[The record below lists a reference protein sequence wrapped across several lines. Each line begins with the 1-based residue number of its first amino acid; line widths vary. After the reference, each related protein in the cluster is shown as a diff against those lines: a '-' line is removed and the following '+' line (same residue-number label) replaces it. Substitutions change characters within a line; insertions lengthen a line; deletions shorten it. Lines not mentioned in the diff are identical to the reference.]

1 MKKTNSISV
10 LLLIS
15 VGLCIAGL
23 VGLSFAAH
31 EKRLVSLETASL
43 QIGSLPEMV
52 SPLSQA
58 ESHKTVASDSAT
70 SKTVA
75 SESFSRTA
83 VYLIEVNG
91 VINPASAGFVVS
103 SIENA
108 QKKGAECIIIQLD
121 TPGGLMESSRSIVK
135 AILSSNVPVVT
146 YVAPSGS
153 RAASAGVFIALASHI
168 VAMAPSTNIGA
179 AHPVG
184 LGGEQASKEMTDK
197 VVNDAV
203 ASIKGLAK
211 KYGRNEKWAEDAV
224 RKSVS
229 ITDSEAVKLH
239 VADLICASVPELLE
253 KIDGMSVEVLSGTTT
268 LNTKGSE
275 VKTIRMNLRYR
286 ILNVVSDPNIAY
298 ILLILGIYGI
308 FFELSN
314 PGAILPGVLGGI
326 FILMSLYALQTLP
339 VNYAGLL
346 LILFGIILFIAEI
359 KITSYGMLAV
369 GGVVSMTIGSL
380 MLIESPQPFMRIS
393 WQVIAA
399 VVTTTAAFFIFAIGK
414 ALMAQR
420 RKPTTGTRG
429 LVGEGGT
436 VVSKLDDGWK
446 VLAHGELWDATST
459 ETLELGD
466 EIRVTKVSGFKLTVE
481 KQKSSS

>member
-1 MKKTNSISV
+1 MKKSNSIST

-15 VGLCIAGL
+15 IILCVTGI
-23 VGLSFAAH
+23 VGLSFAS
-31 EKRLVSLETASL
+31 RDRETAETAPSKAAH
-43 QIGSLPEMV
+43 PEAAPPET
-52 SPLSQA
+52 SR
-58 ESHKTVASDSAT
+58 
-70 SKTVA
+70 SKTA
-75 SESFSRTA
+75 SSEVVSSEVSSLNT
-83 VYLIEVNG
+83 VYVIEVNG
-91 VINPASAGFVVS
+91 VINPASSGFVVS

-108 QKKGAECIIIQLD
+108 QRKGAECIVIQLD
-121 TPGGLMESSRSIVK
+121 TPGGLMESTRPIVK
-135 AILSSNVPVVT
+135 AILASNVPVVT

-184 LGGEQASKEMTDK
+184 LGGGEASKEMTEK

-203 ASIKGLAK
+203 AYVKGLARK
-211 KYGRNEKWAEDAV
+211 HARNEKWAEDAV

-229 ITDSEAVKLH
+229 VTDSEAVKLH
-239 VADLICASVPELLE
+239 VADFICASIPELLE
-253 KIDGMSVEVLSGTTT
+253 KIDGMNVEVLSGTKT
-268 LNTKGSE
+268 LRTKGNE
-275 VKTIRMNLRYR
+275 VKILRMNLRYR

-339 VNYAGLL
+339 VNYAGFL
-346 LILFGIILFIAEI
+346 LIILGIILFIAEI

-369 GGVVSMTIGSL
+369 GGVVSMTLGSL

-393 WQVIAA
+393 WQVIAVA
-399 VVTTTAAFFIFAIGK
+399 VAATAAFFTFAVAK
-414 ALMAQR
+414 ALLAQR

-436 VVSKLDDGWK
+436 VVGRLDDGWK
-446 VLAHGELWDATST
+446 VFVHGELWNATSS
-459 ETLELGD
+459 EALELGD
-466 EIRVTKVSGFKLTVE
+466 EIQVTRVDGFKLTIE
-481 KQKSSS
+481 KQRRSS